1 MLPATSMFRGD
12 SCIAG
17 ELLTS
22 LHLQCSFIQNKHSL
36 PMKTVHEYP
45 YHFQTVPY
53 DFTLMKQEF
62 GLLDFFGSNLE
73 VQKFTKIKEPI
84 CYN

>member
-1 MLPATSMFRGD
+1 MLPATSMFRGV
-12 SCIAG
+12 SYIAG

-22 LHLQCSFIQNKHSL
+22 LQLQCSFIQNKHRL
-36 PMKTVHEYP
+36 PMKTVHEYH

-53 DFTLMKQEF
+53 DFTIMKQEF
-62 GLLDFFGSNLE
+62 GFLDFFGSNLE

>member
-12 SCIAG
+12 SCIAC

-22 LHLQCSFIQNKHSL
+22 LHLQCSCIQNKHSL
-36 PMKTVHEYP
+36 PMKTVYEYC

-73 VQKFTKIKEPI
+73 VLKFTKIKEPI